1 MISGIIVQ
9 PVAHYAK
16 IVIQHPYFP
25 MVNVK
30 VVEKQQK
37 VRDLEMV
44 IGNRMLKPSLKI
56 QYLSR

>member
-16 IVIQHPYFP
+16 IVIQHPYFL
-25 MVNVK
+25 MANVK

-37 VRDLEMV
+37 VRNLETV
-44 IGNRMLKPSLKI
+44 IGNRMRKPSLKI

>member
-1 MISGIIVQ
+1 MTSGIIVQ
-9 PVAHYAK
+9 LVGHYAK

-37 VRDLEMV
+37 VRNIETV
-44 IGNRMLKPSLKI
+44 IGNRMRIPSLKI